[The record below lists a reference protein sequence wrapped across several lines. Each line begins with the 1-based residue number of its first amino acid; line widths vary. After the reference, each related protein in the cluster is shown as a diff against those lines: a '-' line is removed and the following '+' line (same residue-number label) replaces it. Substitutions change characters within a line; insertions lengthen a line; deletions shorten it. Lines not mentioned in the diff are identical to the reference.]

1 MPRQGDPPDADRE
14 LIDTGASN
22 GGMPALASPPR
33 RARPLRAVVC
43 GTTFGQV
50 YLEAFRGPDAG
61 FELAGVLAQGSARSR
76 ACAAAYGVPLFTD
89 PAQLGDDVD
98 AACVVV
104 RSGFLGGRGT
114 ELARALLAR
123 GIHVLQEHPVHHDEL
138 AACLREARRRGV
150 VYQLNSFYVHLEPV
164 RRFLAA
170 ARELLARQAPLW
182 VDASCGFQVGY
193 ALLDILGA
201 ALGTVSPWRFA
212 DPVQPPVHAAA
223 GGGPPAFR
231 SLAGAI
237 GGVPVTLRI
246 QNQLDASDPDNFAHL
261 LHRVTLGT
269 EGGNLMLVSTHGP
282 ILWSDRPRI
291 PRGVRDPSG
300 SLLFREE
307 GFDGEAEATSRVLGP
322 ATAPGH
328 KTIFTSLW
336 PGAVRVALAGLRRAI
351 LEGTDPLE
359 RGQYHLALCRMWQE
373 IAARLGPPDLVR
385 LDVPRALS
393 TDDLAAIERAAGALG
408 AGAVEQAG

>member
-1 MPRQGDPPDADRE
+1 
-14 LIDTGASN
+14 
-22 GGMPALASPPR
+22 
-33 RARPLRAVVC
+33 
-43 GTTFGQV
+43 
-50 YLEAFRGPDAG
+50 
-61 FELAGVLAQGSARSR
+61 
-76 ACAAAYGVPLFTD
+76 VPLFTD
-89 PAQLGDDVD
+89 PAQLGDDVE

-114 ELARALLAR
+114 ELAQALLAP

-170 ARELLARQAPLW
+170 GRELLARQAPLW

-201 ALGTVSPWRFA
+201 ALGTLSPWRFA
-212 DPVQPPVHAAA
+212 DPVQQPSVHAPP

-231 SLAGAI
+231 SLDGAI

-261 LHRVTLGT
+261 LHRVALGT

-282 ILWSDRPRI
+282 IIWSDRPRI

-300 SLLFREE
+300 HPLFEE
-307 GFDGEAEATSRVLGP
+307 EAFEEEAEATSRVLGP
-322 ATAPGH
+322 AAAPSH
-328 KTIFTSLW
+328 QTIFTSLW
-336 PGAVRVALAGLRRAI
+336 PEGVRVALAGLRRAI

-373 IAARLGPPDLVR
+373 VAARLGPPDLVR
-385 LDVPRALS
+385 LALPGALPV
-393 TDDLAAIERAAGALG
+393 DDLAAIERAAGGLG
-408 AGAVEQAG
+408 TRAAEPAG

>member
-1 MPRQGDPPDADRE
+1 
-14 LIDTGASN
+14 
-22 GGMPALASPPR
+22 MPALGSPSPR
-33 RARPLRAVVC
+33 RARALRAVVC

-50 YLEAFRGPDAG
+50 YLEAFSSADAG

-138 AACLREARRRGV
+138 AACLREARRHGV
-150 VYQLNSFYVHLEPV
+150 VYLLNSFYVHLEPV

-170 ARELLARQAPLW
+170 GRELLARQAPLW

-193 ALLDILGA
+193 ALLDIIGT

-212 DPVQPPVHAAA
+212 DPLQPAAHAAA

-231 SLAGAI
+231 SLDGAI

-261 LHRVTLGT
+261 MHRVTLGT

-282 ILWSDRPRI
+282 IVWSDRPRI

-300 SLLFREE
+300 SSLFRAEA
-307 GFDGEAEATSRVLGP
+307 FDGQAGATSRVLGP
-322 ATAPGH
+322 AEAPCH
-328 KTIFTSLW
+328 KTIFTLLW
-336 PGAVRVALAGLRRAI
+336 PEGVRVALAGLRRAI
-351 LEGTDPLE
+351 LDGTDPLE

-385 LDVPRALS
+385 LAGPGALPVA
-393 TDDLAAIERAAGALG
+393 DLARVERAASGLG
-408 AGAVEQAG
+408 TPAVETGH